1 MDASPGLSHCVS
13 LLCLTAPYRK
23 PERRHCTT
31 LYGQLTRPHCIQ
43 WTSQYRTGKYADIN
57 INVTFSFVLCHKI
70 RFRCHQQGASLWV
83 KNSFKNINGSQLS
96 SVVSSTLVIKHNIE
110 HHLSFFLLRPGLF
123 FSSFF
128 SFSLSDGAME
138 KQRIARCCS
147 APLHSHSHKAEKKW
161 VKLLFPG
168 LIYSSLFTCLPTTAL
183 AARSLHAREEVEGEF
198 TQ

>member
-83 KNSFKNINGSQLS
+83 KNSCENINGSQLS

-123 FSSFF
+123 FL
-128 SFSLSDGAME
+128 SLCLME
-138 KQRIARCCS
+138 RWRSREQ
-147 APLHSHSHKAEKKW
+147 
-161 VKLLFPG
+161 
-168 LIYSSLFTCLPTTAL
+168 L
-183 AARSLHAREEVEGEF
+183 AAARLLSTHIPTRQKRNGSSSCSLA
-198 TQ
+198 